1 MTMTVR
7 TVIKLNT
14 TDMDK
19 ADSSDMSEG
28 GDYSCNSSARKAIN
42 RLNKG
47 IPRKHQKNCYVY

>member
-1 MTMTVR
+1 MTVR